1 MPTTSPLITAL
12 DRARLGTVI
21 ERANEFG
28 EADRR
33 YVDDLTHEIERA
45 AYVEPTSVPADVV
58 TMNSTVRLRDL
69 KTDES
74 ETYTIVYPQCADIA
88 RNRVSILAP
97 LATGILGHRV
107 GETINWRMPG
117 GPARLLIEELIF
129 QPERAGVFEL

>member
-1 MPTTSPLITAL
+1 L

-21 ERANEFG
+21 ERAYEFG
-28 EADRR
+28 QPDRR
-33 YVDDLTHEIERA
+33 NVDDLLTEIEQA
-45 AYVEPTSVPADVV
+45 TYVEPTSMPGDVV

-69 KTDES
+69 KTYES
-74 ETYTIVYPQCADIA
+74 ETYTIVYPHSADIE

-117 GPARLLIEELIF
+117 GPTRLFIEELIF
-129 QPERAGVFEL
+129 QPGLAGEFEL